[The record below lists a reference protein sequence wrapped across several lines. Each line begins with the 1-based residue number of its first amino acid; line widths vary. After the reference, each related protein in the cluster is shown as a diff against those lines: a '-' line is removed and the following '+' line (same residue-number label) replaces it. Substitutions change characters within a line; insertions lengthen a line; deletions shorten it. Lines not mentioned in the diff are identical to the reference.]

1 MIMTGRVGFAAEN
14 ARVRLRARRL
24 GRTDG
29 VPGQLGI
36 RRPAAAGLV
45 IQHISQVV
53 ARTAAIEEV
62 MRDAAA
68 TDPRCGSCRGKTTS
82 AAISPS
88 RLSRELLG
96 PA

>member
-1 MIMTGRVGFAAEN
+1 
-14 ARVRLRARRL
+14 
-24 GRTDG
+24 
-29 VPGQLGI
+29 
-36 RRPAAAGLV
+36 V
-45 IQHISQVV
+45 IQHIFQVA
-53 ARTAAIEEV
+53 ARAAIKEV

-68 TDPRCGSCRGKTTS
+68 TDPRCGSCRGKTIS